1 MPNEFIARNGLIS
14 LGNVGIGITSPSVAG
29 GGYTGLHINSSI
41 SGSSIVLSTNNTN
54 LAYLYNLGTNG
65 IDFAIENP
73 GAQIFRAGSSE
84 KMRIT
89 SAGNVGIGTAAPTA
103 PLTVA
108 GTTDLAWSAST
119 SKLQISRSGTV
130 ARLQNYDNG
139 SVASL
144 ALQWDGGNVGIGTT
158 SPATQLHLS
167 GSAELRMSNSAN
179 TTGFDIGLLG
189 GNSDA
194 NAYIYQR
201 ANSNIIFGTNN
212 TERMRITST
221 GNVGI
226 GTTSFA
232 GDELMM
238 VSINGTTNTQAIN
251 VKDRNALANGSTFMV
266 FRKSDDTFLG
276 NIRRSGTSDGLFVGG
291 NSFLAL
297 GTGGNAEHMRI
308 TSTGNV
314 GIGTTAPQSPLH
326 IIAAS
331 SADNALF
338 QEWSYTSA
346 STDIFSL
353 MLKQTV
359 TANVVRYNFSMVNN
373 STAYDNM
380 LVFDRGNIG
389 IGTTSPAYKLD
400 VSKTANDS
408 QPTFRVEG
416 NTYEDSLVYFV
427 NTAVGTGG
435 TGAGGITVQYTV
447 SANNNTDSNFINC
460 SDAVDLRFIVWNNGG
475 IGNFQS
481 NDVDLSD
488 ERTKNSITNL
498 ESYWDKIK
506 NIEIV
511 KYKYNDQSHDDYNIG
526 VIAQQVEEIAPEFID
541 NNSWKI
547 KDTEDYYKT
556 VYNKDLQFAAIKVL
570 QEAMIKIEKLEQELE
585 TLKNK

>member
-1 MPNEFIARNGLIS
+1 
-14 LGNVGIGITSPSVAG
+14 
-29 GGYTGLHINSSI
+29 
-41 SGSSIVLSTNNTN
+41 
-54 LAYLYNLGTNG
+54 
-65 IDFAIENP
+65 
-73 GAQIFRAGSSE
+73 
-84 KMRIT
+84 
-89 SAGNVGIGTAAPTA
+89 
-103 PLTVA
+103 
-108 GTTDLAWSAST
+108 
-119 SKLQISRSGTV
+119 
-130 ARLQNYDNG
+130 
-139 SVASL
+139 
-144 ALQWDGGNVGIGTT
+144 
-158 SPATQLHLS
+158 
-167 GSAELRMSNSAN
+167 
-179 TTGFDIGLLG
+179 
-189 GNSDA
+189 
-194 NAYIYQR
+194 
-201 ANSNIIFGTNN
+201 
-212 TERMRITST
+212 
-221 GNVGI
+221 
-226 GTTSFA
+226 
-232 GDELMM
+232 
-238 VSINGTTNTQAIN
+238 
-251 VKDRNALANGSTFMV
+251 
-266 FRKSDDTFLG
+266 
-276 NIRRSGTSDGLFVGG
+276 
-291 NSFLAL
+291 
-297 GTGGNAEHMRI
+297 MRI

-359 TANVVRYNFSMVNN
+359 TANVVRYNFSMVHN

>member
-1 MPNEFIARNGLIS
+1 MANEFYARKGLI
-14 LGNVGIGITSPSVAG
+14 VPS
-29 GGYTGLHINSSI
+29 
-41 SGSSIVLSTNNTN
+41 
-54 LAYLYNLGTNG
+54 
-65 IDFAIENP
+65 
-73 GAQIFRAGSSE
+73 
-84 KMRIT
+84 
-89 SAGNVGIGTAAPTA
+89 GNVGIGTTSPAELLHLQSSQPVIRYTKTGVLNWKAGVITGNDYAITA
-103 PLTVA
+103 DNIATTALTIQSGTGNVGIGTTSPSYALDVYRDISTASYIVGRNGSGVQTAIGVA
-108 GTTDLAWSAST
+108 G
-119 SKLQISRSGTV
+119 
-130 ARLQNYDNG
+130 DNG
-139 SVASL
+139 SLIGTLSNHNLRVVTNGAVVATITTT
-144 ALQWDGGNVGIGTT
+144 GNVGIGTT
-158 SPATQLHLS
+158 SPATQLHLN

-212 TERMRITST
+212 TER
-221 GNVGI
+221 
-226 GTTSFA
+226 
-232 GDELMM
+232 
-238 VSINGTTNTQAIN
+238 
-251 VKDRNALANGSTFMV
+251 
-266 FRKSDDTFLG
+266 
-276 NIRRSGTSDGLFVGG
+276 
-291 NSFLAL
+291 
-297 GTGGNAEHMRI
+297 MRI

>member
-1 MPNEFIARNGLIS
+1 MQEFVARK
-14 LGNVGIGITSPSVAG
+14 GILVPS
-29 GGYTGLHINSSI
+29 
-41 SGSSIVLSTNNTN
+41 
-54 LAYLYNLGTNG
+54 
-65 IDFAIENP
+65 
-73 GAQIFRAGSSE
+73 
-84 KMRIT
+84 
-89 SAGNVGIGTAAPTA
+89 GNVGIGTTT
-103 PLTVA
+103 PLVKLQSNISTSGLPATSGTTQTNGALRLSSA
-108 GTTDLAWSAST
+108 GTSGVLDFGINSSNNWIQSTDGTDLSQ
-119 SKLQISRSGTV
+119 KYNL
-130 ARLQNYDNG
+130 LLNPN
-139 SVASL
+139 
-144 ALQWDGGNVGIGTT
+144 GGNVGIGTT
-158 SPATQLHLS
+158 SPATQLHLN